1 MGDFWA
7 ESDEPGFEEHNK
19 LLQKII
25 SPTIDA
31 IEGALK

>member
-1 MGDFWA
+1 MGDFLA
-7 ESDEPGFEEHNK
+7 ESNEPGYDEHNK